1 MTRSNIVL
9 LGVGVILA
17 AIPGSFTAPMRL
29 ASMACLMIG
38 AVAFAAA
45 VIRNGGLQ
53 MQSALLLFGA
63 SNAGFWLSFGLWQ
76 LRLRIAGSFGQR
88 GIDPFSGA
96 LAEWVTLFLLFS
108 IYEAGLC
115 LWGAFSGRQR
125 VMALLGL
132 LALLIQTA
140 TSVRLAYR
148 LIQGV

>member
-1 MTRSNIVL
+1 
-9 LGVGVILA
+9 
-17 AIPGSFTAPMRL
+17 
-29 ASMACLMIG
+29 
-38 AVAFAAA
+38 
-45 VIRNGGLQ
+45 